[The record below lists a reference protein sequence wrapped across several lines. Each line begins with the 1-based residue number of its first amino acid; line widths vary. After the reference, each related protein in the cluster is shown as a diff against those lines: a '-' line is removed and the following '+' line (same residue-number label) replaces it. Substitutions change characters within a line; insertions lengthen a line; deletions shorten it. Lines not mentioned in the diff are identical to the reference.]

1 MSQQIFGLFSNQEQA
16 EEAVNAL
23 VAANL
28 EDSSIQTIDKGS
40 VNAESGPLVIPAN
53 HPGAGGF
60 SGAVLPVNIPKNLTG
75 DDGDAEQFFQRSLE
89 RGGVLIVVEPSDEE
103 AFTQAKRIL
112 EEQGAQV
119 LSS

>member
-16 EEAVNAL
+16 EEAVNEL

-28 EDSSIQTIDKGS
+28 EDSSIQTMDKTS
-40 VNAESGPLVIPAN
+40 ISPETGPLVVPASQA
-53 HPGAGGF
+53 GAGGF
-60 SGAVLPVNIPKNLTG
+60 SGAVLPVNFPKNLTG

-89 RGGVLIVVEPSDEE
+89 RGGVLIVVEPPDDE